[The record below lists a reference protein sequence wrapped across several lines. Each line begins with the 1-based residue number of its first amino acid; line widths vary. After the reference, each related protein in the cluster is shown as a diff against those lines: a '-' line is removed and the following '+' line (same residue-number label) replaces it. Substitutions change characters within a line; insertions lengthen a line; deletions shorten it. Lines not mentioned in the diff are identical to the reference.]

1 MKTKNR
7 ENIFQDLLTEIQ
19 QFHITS
25 TYEITW
31 HSEFFFLF
39 SVGEAAQTTIEE
51 TLSRERE
58 EIRRREVHSKDR
70 REEKGEDMKKSNV
83 IEEVQKADAAQ
94 NR

>member
-1 MKTKNR
+1 M
-7 ENIFQDLLTEIQ
+7 
-19 QFHITS
+19 S
-25 TYEITW
+25 
-31 HSEFFFLF
+31 FFSFLGRR
-39 SVGEAAQTTIEE
+39 SRPDDHIEE